1 MVRPKFDEAG
11 NKTALSALAK
21 TAVHPSDCI
30 KLYSNRYPCINP
42 FFLLKVLL
50 FLLLLVLLLLL
61 LFVPIVG
68 FASVRFFG
76 VFGTTKIFEDLRKD
90 ERQKEETFLLRI
102 FRSEEVTGD
111 RRRAGDGWK
120 KKLPFKKIALVLVI
134 ERR

>member
-1 MVRPKFDEAG
+1 VVRPKFDEAG

-68 FASVRFFG
+68 FALSAFLACLKFF
-76 VFGTTKIFEDLRKD
+76 FE
-90 ERQKEETFLLRI
+90 ER
-102 FRSEEVTGD
+102 
-111 RRRAGDGWK
+111 
-120 KKLPFKKIALVLVI
+120 
-134 ERR
+134 

>member
-76 VFGTTKIFEDLRKD
+76 VLKNFE
-90 ERQKEETFLLRI
+90 ER
-102 FRSEEVTGD
+102 
-111 RRRAGDGWK
+111 
-120 KKLPFKKIALVLVI
+120 
-134 ERR
+134 

>member
-90 ERQKEETFLLRI
+90 ERQKEETLLR
-102 FRSEEVTGD
+102 FLG
-111 RRRAGDGWK
+111 RRRSFQATGGGQEQEMVG
-120 KKLPFKKIALVLVI
+120 KKLQKNCACISN
-134 ERR
+134 

>member
-61 LFVPIVG
+61 FVPIVG

-76 VFGTTKIFEDLRKD
+76 VFGTTKIFFLRKD
-90 ERQKEETFLLRI
+90 ERGNIFVACAFLGRRRVIL
-102 FRSEEVTGD
+102 GD
-111 RRRAGDGWK
+111 RRRAAL
-120 KKLPFKKIALVLVI
+120 KKLRL
-134 ERR
+134 